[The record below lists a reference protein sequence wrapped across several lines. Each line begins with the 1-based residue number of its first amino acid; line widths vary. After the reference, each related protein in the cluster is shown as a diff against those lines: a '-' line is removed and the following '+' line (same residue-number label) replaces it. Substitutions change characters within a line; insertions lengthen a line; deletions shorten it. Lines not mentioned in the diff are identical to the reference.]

1 MEIWSST
8 GVAILGALCGTLGS
22 VLTAFSVNATLD
34 ELKFARESLE
44 RTALM
49 SLKEG
54 GDVLVVTG
62 HDKRIAAATKRDA
75 WKLRI
80 GVSLLALGFILQA
93 ASTWMGTQNGK

>member
-44 RTALM
+44 RTAMM
-49 SLKEG
+49 SLEG

-62 HDKRIAAATKRDA
+62 HDKRITAATKRDA
-75 WKLRI
+75 RKLWF

-93 ASTWMGTQNGK
+93 ASTWMGTQNAK